1 MFFKDI
7 LTLKLITVLTVVRNS
22 FVSYVGHTKAFPF
35 FSGYIVTNTNLNSVC
50 YYSFSC
56 HLTTT
61 STLREKSPSTK
72 LFPVH
77 IFLYLE

>member
-1 MFFKDI
+1 MFLKNI

-22 FVSYVGHTKAFPF
+22 FVSYAGHTKAFPF
-35 FSGYIVTNTNLNSVC
+35 FSGYIITTTNLNSVC

-56 HLTTT
+56 RLTTT
-61 STLREKSPSTK
+61 PTLREKCPNTK